1 MKHFKSQDWVDFA
14 RSSVSEEQRNAMQG
28 HLDDGCE
35 KCAKEFQ
42 VWKGFAEFAGREAAY
57 EPPEGIVRIVKA
69 ALPSERPQESGSRIT
84 EVAQIVFDSLRQPQ
98 LAGVR
103 STHAAPRQLLYR
115 AGAIL
120 IDMRLE
126 AQSGSDKVSL
136 IGQVLDSRESGKGL
150 GEVLVHLL
158 SGRNELALTRTNPLG
173 EFRLECGSGR
183 DLQISLEVSK
193 RKDVFIPLDES
204 IWRVPFAR

>member
-1 MKHFKSQDWVDFA
+1 MKHFTFQDWVDFA
-14 RSSVSEEQRNAMQG
+14 RSSVSAEQRKAMQG

-35 KCAKEFQ
+35 KCAKELQ
-42 VWKGFAEFAGREAAY
+42 MWKGFAEFAGREAAY

-69 ALPSERPQESGSRIT
+69 ALPSEQQQESGARIR
-84 EVAQIVFDSLRQPQ
+84 EIAHMVFDSLRQPQ

-103 STHAAPRQLLYR
+103 STQAAPRQLLYR
-115 AGAIL
+115 AGPIL

-126 AQSGSDKVSL
+126 AHSGSDQLSL
-136 IGQVLDSRESGKGL
+136 VGQVLDSRESGKGL
-150 GEVLVHLL
+150 GEVPVHLL
-158 SGRNELALTRTNPLG
+158 SGQNEVALTRTNRLG
-173 EFRLECGSGR
+173 EFRLECGTGR
-183 DLQISLEVSK
+183 DLQVSLEVSR